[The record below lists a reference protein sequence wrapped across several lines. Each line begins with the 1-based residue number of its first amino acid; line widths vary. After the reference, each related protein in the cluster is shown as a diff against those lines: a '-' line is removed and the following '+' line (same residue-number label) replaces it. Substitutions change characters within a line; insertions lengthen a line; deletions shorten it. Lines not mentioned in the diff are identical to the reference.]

1 MPPAVHR
8 DARRRHSQHFTPL
21 NKRIRCRCAILRPAD
36 SGPETCF
43 IKRGATLAAYRDG
56 GKLWPQIRAVAKSVD
71 LITHLRALVTTARQ
85 VGVGVFYVPHRR
97 WREGDYDGW
106 RYPTP
111 AQIASDRD
119 AVFAKGT
126 WGAEWH
132 SDLLSQPGD
141 VIVKEHWGQ
150 CGFASTDL
158 DVQLKQRSIERI
170 IVIGVA
176 ANTCVEATA
185 RSGAE
190 LGYHVTLVPD
200 ATAAANRDA
209 MRAAHE
215 INGPRF
221 AHAML
226 TTDVLIA
233 ALCAARPS

>member
-1 MPPAVHR
+1 MPRTNYPVSRTALLLI
-8 DARRRHSQHFTPL
+8 DPYNDFLS
-21 NKRIRCRCAILRPAD
+21 
-36 SGPETCF
+36 
-43 IKRGATLAAYRDG
+43 DG

-119 AVFAKGT
+119 AVFTKGT